1 MGREGTAGQP
11 LCADIDGFSQHA
23 AVRVEAHERK
33 RFEQLCR
40 YNTRPAQSDE
50 RVQVNAA
57 RQVEVELKL
66 KTPWR
71 RERGV
76 RAPNANCG
84 AGELKIVATILRG
97 EPGRSRD
104 GTARRVGATL
114 PDAGSI
120 PRFLAFAPFQRDV
133 KRSQEVSWAGGNKKP
148 QSNQ

>member
-84 AGELKIVATILRG
+84 AGELKIVAPSCGVSPDAAGMALRAVSA
-97 EPGRSRD
+97 RRCRTQDQSRD
-104 GTARRVGATL
+104 
-114 PDAGSI
+114 S
-120 PRFLAFAPFQRDV
+120 
-133 KRSQEVSWAGGNKKP
+133 
-148 QSNQ
+148 